1 MEINENI
8 KCKSCSKEITDRVPI
23 ARVISKLDEAFS
35 RNDLDAAGRLLDY
48 WEREA
53 RMLGDDRGLL
63 EILDEEIGYFRRTA
77 NKEKGLAAVKEAFEL
92 IDKTDASGTVTAGT
106 VYLNGATTMKAF
118 GLASEALPY
127 YEKARE
133 IYLALLPSDDYKLA
147 AFYNNISSA
156 YKDLG
161 MTEESESA
169 CFKAIS
175 ILERKGG
182 FLGEIAVTLINVAH
196 LYHDNDPFDDRIEG
210 VLDRAWRCLTDK
222 DNVLDGDFAF
232 LCSKCYPSFEYFG
245 YFERSAELKRLTE
258 SIYEG
263 N

>member
-1 MEINENI
+1 METNEKI
-8 KCKSCSKEITDRVPI
+8 KCKSCSKEISDRVPI

-53 RMLGDDRGLL
+53 RMLGDERGLL

-92 IDKTDASGTVTAGT
+92 IDKTNASDTVTAGT

-118 GLASEALPY
+118 GLASDAMPY
-127 YEKARE
+127 YEKARG
-133 IYLALLPSDDYKLA
+133 IYLALLSPDDYKLA

-161 MTEESESA
+161 MTAEAEDA
-169 CFKAIS
+169 CFRAIE
-175 ILERKGG
+175 ILEKRGDS
-182 FLGEIAVTLINVAH
+182 LGEIAVTLINVAH
-196 LYHDNDPFDDRIEG
+196 LYRDRDPFDDRIDGIME
-210 VLDRAWRCLTDK
+210 RAWNCLTDK
-222 DNVLDGDFAF
+222 ENVHNGDFAF
-232 LCSKCYPSFEYFG
+232 ICSKCYPSFEYFG
-245 YFERSAELKRLTE
+245 YFERSAELKKLTE